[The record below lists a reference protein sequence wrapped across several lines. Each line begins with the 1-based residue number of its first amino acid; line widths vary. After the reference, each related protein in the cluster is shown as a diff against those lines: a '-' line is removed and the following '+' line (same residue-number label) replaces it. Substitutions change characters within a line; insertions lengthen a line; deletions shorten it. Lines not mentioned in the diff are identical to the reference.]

1 MRVLLVED
9 EFFVAALIEDD
20 LRAAGHE
27 IVGPYKELAKAIEA
41 TRSERFDVAVLD
53 VNLNGAPVYPL
64 ADELLARGIP
74 FVFLS
79 GYVELPE
86 RFKATPRIGKPHN
99 PAALIAALRKIG
111 APPG

>member
-9 EFFVAALIEDD
+9 EFFVAVLIEDD

-27 IVGPYKELAKAIEA
+27 IVGPYKDLALAIEA
-41 TRSERFDVAVLD
+41 ARREQFDVAILD
-53 VNLNGAPVYPL
+53 VNLNGEIAYPL
-64 ADELLARGIP
+64 ADELLARGVP

-86 RFKATPRIGKPHN
+86 RFKAAPRIGKPHN
-99 PAALIAALRKIG
+99 PAALLAAIQKIGAALR
-111 APPG
+111 